1 VSTAFLAIDWCG
13 TSERCDVMGDISLPY
28 MPDLVRD
35 AESTVEVDERTA
47 LTMSRLF
54 TPLPENDMAR

>member
-1 VSTAFLAIDWCG
+1 
-13 TSERCDVMGDISLPY
+13 MGDISLPY